1 MMHPINQDGTAMKI
15 CIFGA
20 GAVAGLAGARMVR
33 GGVTEMTFVARGA
46 HLAAM
51 QANGLTVREPSDEW
65 TVPVDA
71 TDDTAALGEQD
82 IVILG
87 LKAHTVSAALPQI
100 TPLIGEKTVVVHMV
114 NGIPWWYPH
123 GLGGGGQEMTLEC
136 VDPGGRIRQTIGAEK
151 ALGCV
156 VYIACNIPEPGVIEH
171 NRGRA
176 SYIVGEPD
184 GSRSERAKSV
194 ARLFDAG
201 GLDHE
206 ISKDIRGVVWDKL
219 WGNLTG
225 NPMSLLCEAP
235 CDAMALD
242 PEVRRVMGAMIAEAH
257 TAARASG
264 AAVDVDIDAKLDTF
278 ERLGPIKT
286 SMLQDFEAG
295 KTIELDAL
303 LGVITELGRNAGIET
318 PTCDLVYAL
327 TRMKA
332 ATAGCYAPPGG

>member
-1 MMHPINQDGTAMKI
+1 MKI
-15 CIFGA
+15 CVFGA

-33 GGVTEMTFVARGA
+33 GGVTDISFVARGA

-65 TVPVDA
+65 TVPVYA
-71 TDDTAALGEQD
+71 TGDTAALGEQD

-100 TPLIGEKTVVVHMV
+100 EPLIGDSTVVVHTV
-114 NGIPWWYPH
+114 NGIPWWYSH
-123 GLGGGGQEMTLEC
+123 GLGGDGQDTTLEC
-136 VDPGGRIRQTIGAEK
+136 VDPGGRIRRTIGAEK

-176 SYIVGEPD
+176 TYIVGEPD
-184 GSRSERAKSV
+184 GSRSDRAERV
-194 ARLFDAG
+194 AALFDAA
-201 GLDHE
+201 GLEHE
-206 ISKDIRGVVWDKL
+206 ISEDIRGVVWDKL

-225 NPMSLLCEAP
+225 NPMSMLCEAP
-235 CDAMALD
+235 CDAMVRD
-242 PEVRRVMGAMIAEAH
+242 PELRRVMGEMIAEAH
-257 TAARASG
+257 RAARASG
-264 AAVDVDIDAKLDTF
+264 ADVAVNIDAKLNTF

-286 SMLQDFEAG
+286 SMLQDYEAG

-303 LGVITELGRNAGIET
+303 LGVITELGRNTGVDT
-318 PTCDLVYAL
+318 PTCNFVYAL

-332 ATAGCYAPPGG
+332 STAGCYAPPGG

>member
-1 MMHPINQDGTAMKI
+1 MKI

-33 GGVTEMTFVARGA
+33 GGVSDISFVARGA

-51 QANGLTVREPSDEW
+51 RDTGLTVREPSGEW
-65 TVPVDA
+65 TVAVDA
-71 TDDTAALGEQD
+71 TDDTVALGVQD

-87 LKAHTVSAALPQI
+87 LKAHTVGAALPQI
-100 TPLIGEKTVVVHMV
+100 TPLIGERTVVVHTV
-114 NGIPWWYPH
+114 NGIPWWYFHALP
-123 GLGGGGQEMTLEC
+123 GSAQDTTLER
-136 VDPGGRIRQTIGAEK
+136 VDPDGLIRRTIGPEK

-176 SYIVGEPD
+176 SYIFGEPD
-184 GSRSERAKSV
+184 GSRSARAETV
-194 ARLFDAG
+194 AGLFDAAG
-201 GLDHE
+201 IEHE
-206 ISKDIRGVVWDKL
+206 ITEDIRGVVWDKL

-225 NPMSLLCEAP
+225 NPMSLLCETP
-235 CDAMALD
+235 CDALARD
-242 PEVRRVMGAMIAEAH
+242 PGVRRVMGQMIAEAH
-257 TAARASG
+257 AAARAGG
-264 AAVDVDIDAKLDTF
+264 AEVEVDIEGKLDTF

-303 LGVITELGRNAGIET
+303 LGVIIELGKNAGIET
-318 PTCDLVYAL
+318 PVCDIVYAL

-332 ATAGCYAPPGG
+332 ATAGCYLPPGG